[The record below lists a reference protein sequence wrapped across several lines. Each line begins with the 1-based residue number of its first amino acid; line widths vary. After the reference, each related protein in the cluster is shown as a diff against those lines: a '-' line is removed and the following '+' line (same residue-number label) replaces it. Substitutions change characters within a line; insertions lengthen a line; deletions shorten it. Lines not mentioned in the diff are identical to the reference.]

1 MGAPRHW
8 RQTPAT
14 TTHLQ
19 SPAPAEVALQYLR
32 FRCADTR
39 LGILLHQVRELLEYQ
54 PLTPFPTMPAP
65 LCGLLNLRGSAV
77 PIIDLAQ
84 RLGLP
89 ATEPQRRS
97 CIIILQLAL
106 PLQIRELGMLVDEV
120 MMVEDIQRDDI
131 ETAPALEP
139 LMSTGMLAGMV
150 RETTGFTLLLD
161 ANRLLSS
168 HTLGTLARHVTVLT
182 PEPDCGAA
190 DD

>member
-14 TTHLQ
+14 TTRMHNTTPVEVTLQ
-19 SPAPAEVALQYLR
+19 CLR
-32 FRCADTR
+32 FRCATTR

-65 LCGLLNLRGSAV
+65 LCGVLNLRGSAV

-89 ATEPQRRS
+89 ATVPQRRS

-120 MMVEDIQRDDI
+120 MMVEDIRRDDI
-131 ETAPALEP
+131 EAAPALEP
-139 LMSTGMLAGMV
+139 LMTTGMLADMI
-150 RETTGFTLLLD
+150 REPGGFTLLLD

-168 HTLGTLARHVTVLT
+168 HTLGTLARYLPAGATD
-182 PEPDCGAA
+182 PDSGA
-190 DD
+190 DDD